1 LSASVSSTDTPS
13 PFAPG
18 CRIRKPY
25 VGDEGVG
32 VVVVSLATGPGDSA
46 SDVNACSSSAG
57 SIRPRFD
64 ARRRMPAAARADR
77 KNLGGALS

>member
-1 LSASVSSTDTPS
+1 VSFHEFLDAIGEAVDAS
-13 PFAPG
+13 
-18 CRIRKPY
+18 
-25 VGDEGVG
+25 GDCSD
-32 VVVVSLATGPGDSA
+32 SL
-46 SDVNACSSSAG
+46 VNACSSSGG